1 MFYFLLYYY
10 IELRI
15 MSMTLTPRMKFVIM
29 AVVVLLILVVKTRR
43 AKAEHM
49 EAQSELGAPD
59 RKDAIEAELTKLN
72 GFKNGFS
79 GSMDPLKFKK
89 QFEKKVRQF
98 EIDQDVRI
106 LRSSMFTDGPLV
118 VKEQ

>member
-1 MFYFLLYYY
+1 
-10 IELRI
+10 

-49 EAQSELGAPD
+49 EAQAQVELGAPD
-59 RKDAIEAELTKLN
+59 RKDAIEEQLTKLN

-79 GSMDPLKFKK
+79 GSMDPEKFKK

-106 LRSSMFTDGPLV
+106 LRSSMFTEGPLV